1 MFCKLHQSTQ
11 SLCPGDSVLTD
22 GASSAE
28 PERGV
33 HRSDRRTWPIQLP
46 IGQGCEIMVVST
58 ALNWAMRRARGLLPF
73 PVMWRRTARRWPGP
87 LLLALSL
94 VCGLPAAASPAARRV
109 AVLEFQSRAIDDE
122 ARMTL
127 SDAVRSGV
135 LDASRGRD
143 LLVMTRENMAA
154 MLKEMGKTDCSE
166 GDCEVETARNIGA
179 DYVLSGEIARIEG
192 TYVVVLKLHACD
204 DGRLL
209 STATARGKTQLDLI
223 DPLRERGMDLV
234 KANVGVPPVSP
245 PPAPAAA
252 VPAASPS
259 GDQLRPSNS
268 GELQSPYEPQ
278 QPSTVRVVRIGEMAA
293 VSPTMPQSGYPVGMP
308 TDRDLPYVP
317 TDVSRDMNIL
327 VQSANTTP
335 LAVYDSRSERGT
347 AAAAVNDPGVSRRAH
362 RSMPEPAGRVPMAAA
377 PARAQLR
384 ARAWATVP
392 PIGRA
397 VLAQRLAEPRTASRP
412 PVAAVRAAAAPL
424 RAGRYGQR

>member
-1 MFCKLHQSTQ
+1 
-11 SLCPGDSVLTD
+11 
-22 GASSAE
+22 
-28 PERGV
+28 
-33 HRSDRRTWPIQLP
+33 
-46 IGQGCEIMVVST
+46 
-58 ALNWAMRRARGLLPF
+58 
-73 PVMWRRTARRWPGP
+73 
-87 LLLALSL
+87 
-94 VCGLPAAASPAARRV
+94 
-109 AVLEFQSRAIDDE
+109 
-122 ARMTL
+122 MTL

-293 VSPTMPQSGYPVGMP
+293 VSPTMPQSGYSVGMP

-317 TDVSRDMNIL
+317 TDVSRDMTIL
-327 VQSANTTP
+327 VQSANAMP
-335 LAVYDSRSERGT
+335 LAVYDSRGEPRRA
-347 AAAAVNDPGVSRRAH
+347 AAAAVEEPGVSRRAY
-362 RSMPEPAGRVPMAAA
+362 RSMPEPAGRVPVAAA

-392 PIGRA
+392 PSGRA
-397 VLAQRLAEPRTASRP
+397 VPAQRLAEPRRASRP

-424 RAGRYGQR
+424 RAGSHGRR

>member
-1 MFCKLHQSTQ
+1 
-11 SLCPGDSVLTD
+11 
-22 GASSAE
+22 
-28 PERGV
+28 
-33 HRSDRRTWPIQLP
+33 
-46 IGQGCEIMVVST
+46 MVVST
-58 ALNWAMRRARGLLPF
+58 ALDWAMRRARGLLPF
-73 PVMWRRTARRWPGP
+73 PVVGRTARRWPGP

-94 VCGLPAAASPAARRV
+94 ICGLPAAASPAARRV
-109 AVLEFQSRAIDDE
+109 AVLEFQGRAIDDE

-135 LDASRGRD
+135 LEASRGRD

-154 MLKEMGKTDCSE
+154 MLKEMGKPDCSE

-192 TYVVVLKLHACD
+192 TYVVVLKLHECD

-234 KANVGVPPVSP
+234 KANVGVPPLSP
-245 PPAPAAA
+245 QERPRPPAPVAA
-252 VPAASPS
+252 VPAASPNGDAVWTSSS
-259 GDQLRPSNS
+259 GGPD
-268 GELQSPYEPQ
+268 EPQ
-278 QPSTVRVVRIGEMAA
+278 PSSTVRIVRIGEMAA
-293 VSPTMPQSGYPVGMP
+293 VSTTMPQSGYPVGMP

-335 LAVYDSRSERGT
+335 LAAYDSSGERRGT
-347 AAAAVNDPGVSRRAH
+347 AATAGEEPGVSRRVY
-362 RSMPEPAGRVPMAAA
+362 RSMPAPAGRVPMAAA

-397 VLAQRLAEPRTASRP
+397 VPAQRLAEPRSASMP
-412 PVAAVRAAAAPL
+412 PVATVRAAAAPL
-424 RAGRYGQR
+424 RAGSRGRR

>member
-1 MFCKLHQSTQ
+1 
-11 SLCPGDSVLTD
+11 
-22 GASSAE
+22 
-28 PERGV
+28 
-33 HRSDRRTWPIQLP
+33 
-46 IGQGCEIMVVST
+46 
-58 ALNWAMRRARGLLPF
+58 
-73 PVMWRRTARRWPGP
+73 
-87 LLLALSL
+87 
-94 VCGLPAAASPAARRV
+94 
-109 AVLEFQSRAIDDE
+109 
-122 ARMTL
+122 MTL

-135 LDASRGRD
+135 LDASKGRD

-154 MLKEMGKTDCSE
+154 LLKEMGKPDCSE

-234 KANVGVPPVSP
+234 KANVGVPPPSP
-245 PPAPAAA
+245 QEIARTPAPAAA
-252 VPAASPS
+252 APAASPNGDTLWPSSS
-259 GDQLRPSNS
+259 GQLQNPD
-268 GELQSPYEPQ
+268 EPQ
-278 QPSTVRVVRIGEMAA
+278 PSSTVRVVRIGELAA
-293 VSPTMPQSGYPVGMP
+293 VSTTMPQSGYPVGMP

-327 VQSANTTP
+327 VQSANNTP
-335 LAVYDSRSERGT
+335 LAVYDSRGERPRT
-347 AAAAVNDPGVSRRAH
+347 AVAAVEDPVASRRVY
-362 RSMPEPAGRVPMAAA
+362 RSMPEPAERVPMAAA

-397 VLAQRLAEPRTASRP
+397 VPAQRLAEPRTASRP

-424 RAGRYGQR
+424 RAGSHGRR

>member
-1 MFCKLHQSTQ
+1 
-11 SLCPGDSVLTD
+11 
-22 GASSAE
+22 
-28 PERGV
+28 
-33 HRSDRRTWPIQLP
+33 
-46 IGQGCEIMVVST
+46 MVVST
-58 ALNWAMRRARGLLPF
+58 ALYWAMRKARGLLPF
-73 PVMWRRTARRWPGP
+73 PVVWRRTACRWPGP

-109 AVLEFQSRAIDDE
+109 AVLEFQGRAIDDE

-127 SDAVRSGV
+127 SDSVRSGV

-154 MLKEMGKTDCSE
+154 LLKEMGKPDCSE

-192 TYVVVLKLHACD
+192 TYVVVLKLHECD

-209 STATARGKTQLDLI
+209 STATARGQTQLDLI

-234 KANVGVPPVSP
+234 KANVGVTPISP
-245 PPAPAAA
+245 REIPRPPALAAA
-252 VPAASPS
+252 VPAASPN
-259 GDQLRPSNS
+259 GDQLWPSSS
-268 GELQSPYEPQ
+268 GELRSPYELQ
-278 QPSTVRVVRIGEMAA
+278 QQSSTVRVVRIGELAA

-308 TDRDLPYVP
+308 TDRDLPYLP
-317 TDVSRDMNIL
+317 TDVSRDMTIL
-327 VQSANTTP
+327 VQSANATP
-335 LAVYDSRSERGT
+335 LTVYDSRGERRRT
-347 AAAAVNDPGVSRRAH
+347 AAATVEEPVASRRVY
-362 RSMPEPAGRVPMAAA
+362 RSMPEPVGRVPMAAA

-397 VLAQRLAEPRTASRP
+397 VPAQRLAEPRTASRP

-424 RAGRYGQR
+424 RAGSHGRR

>member
-1 MFCKLHQSTQ
+1 
-11 SLCPGDSVLTD
+11 
-22 GASSAE
+22 
-28 PERGV
+28 
-33 HRSDRRTWPIQLP
+33 
-46 IGQGCEIMVVST
+46 MVVST
-58 ALNWAMRRARGLLPF
+58 ALYWALRRARGLLPF

-109 AVLEFQSRAIDDE
+109 AVLEFQGRAIDDE

-154 MLKEMGKTDCSE
+154 LLKEMGKPDCSE

-192 TYVVVLKLHACD
+192 TYVAVLKLHECD

-209 STATARGKTQLDLI
+209 STATARGQTQLNLI
-223 DPLRERGMDLV
+223 DPLRERGMDMV
-234 KANVGVPPVSP
+234 KANVGVPPISP
-245 PPAPAAA
+245 QEIQRPPAPAAA
-252 VPAASPS
+252 VLAASPN
-259 GDQLRPSNS
+259 GDQLWPSS
-268 GELQSPYEPQ
+268 RGELRTPDEPQ
-278 QPSTVRVVRIGEMAA
+278 QSSTVRVVRIGEIAA

-317 TDVSRDMNIL
+317 TDVSRDMTIL
-327 VQSANTTP
+327 VQSANATP
-335 LAVYDSRSERGT
+335 LAVYDSGGEPRRT
-347 AAAAVNDPGVSRRAH
+347 AAATVEEPVASRRAY

-397 VLAQRLAEPRTASRP
+397 VPARRLAEPRTASGP

-424 RAGRYGQR
+424 RTGSRGRR

>member
-1 MFCKLHQSTQ
+1 
-11 SLCPGDSVLTD
+11 
-22 GASSAE
+22 
-28 PERGV
+28 
-33 HRSDRRTWPIQLP
+33 
-46 IGQGCEIMVVST
+46 MVVST
-58 ALNWAMRRARGLLPF
+58 ALYWSMRRARGLLPF
-73 PVMWRRTARRWPGP
+73 PAVWTRTARRWPGP

-94 VCGLPAAASPAARRV
+94 VCGLPATASPAARRV
-109 AVLEFQSRAIDDE
+109 AVLEFQGRAIDDE

-154 MLKEMGKTDCSE
+154 LLKEMGKPDCSE

-192 TYVVVLKLHACD
+192 TYVVVLKLHKCD

-209 STATARGKTQLDLI
+209 STATARGQTQLNLI

-234 KANVGVPPVSP
+234 KANVGVPPLSP
-245 PPAPAAA
+245 RETPRPPALAAA
-252 VPAASPS
+252 VPAASPNA
-259 GDQLRPSNS
+259 DALWPSNR
-268 GELQSPYEPQ
+268 GELQSPDEPQ
-278 QPSTVRVVRIGEMAA
+278 QSSTVRVVRIGEMAA
-293 VSPTMPQSGYPVGMP
+293 VSATMPQSGYPVGMP

-327 VQSANTTP
+327 VQSANITP
-335 LAVYDSRSERGT
+335 LAVYDSRGERRRTGS
-347 AAAAVNDPGVSRRAH
+347 AAVEEPVASRRVY
-362 RSMPEPAGRVPMAAA
+362 RSMPEPAGRVAA
-377 PARAQLR
+377 PARAELR

-397 VLAQRLAEPRTASRP
+397 VPARRPAEPRTMSGP

-424 RAGRYGQR
+424 RAGSHGRR